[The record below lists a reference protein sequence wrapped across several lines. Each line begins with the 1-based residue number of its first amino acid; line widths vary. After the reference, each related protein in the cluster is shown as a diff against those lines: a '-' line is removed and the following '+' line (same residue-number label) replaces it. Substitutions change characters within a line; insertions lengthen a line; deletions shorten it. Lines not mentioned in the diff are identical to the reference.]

1 MTFKNNLYKLKEGKE
16 MKASVFSKLVATSL
30 YGKRFGPYM
39 VSPIVAGL
47 DKIGENEYEAVIVNY
62 DSIGCRDEH
71 GKF

>member
-1 MTFKNNLYKLKEGKE
+1 
-16 MKASVFSKLVATSL
+16 
-30 YGKRFGPYM
+30 M

-47 DKIGENEYEAVIVNY
+47 DKKGENEYEAVIVNY